1 MTEILTVE
9 EVLEQYGKK
18 FGMQFVRFDKNI
30 KSSVVWHCNS
40 ILSDVQEKEF
50 ISLISPYL
58 NGIGIYGHIPALNEF
73 IVYTSGLKVAS

>member
-9 EVLEQYGKK
+9 EVLERYGKK
-18 FGMQFVRFDKNI
+18 FGLQFVGFYKNI
-30 KSSVVWHCNS
+30 QSSVVWHCNS

-73 IVYTSGLKVAS
+73 VVYTSGLKDAS